1 MCCRQVPADQ
11 PLMEAGLDSLGAV
24 DLRNA
29 LSAQFLV
36 DLPSTVTFDYPTVPA
51 LAAFVSTILPQQ
63 PTQEDDSISTSPA
76 AAHVDDAAIRSAP
89 SLSHHHINP
98 HFKETGGLK
107 IQHVAF
113 RKNCFRSDRHQICL
127 CAGVC

>member
-51 LAAFVSTILPQQ
+51 LAAFVSTLLPQQ

-89 SLSHHHINP
+89 SLPLLPLTSRKP
-98 HFKETGGLK
+98 GGSRYSMLHSEPPEE
-107 IQHVAF
+107 ILF
-113 RKNCFRSDRHQICL
+113 QI
-127 CAGVC
+127 